1 MIVRPCLFSLFIFLS
16 AEAFHCDIK
25 PAFFGK
31 SADLPQDESSLPAHR
46 KNVSFGKLSIGL
58 EAFAAIEADPSG
70 RNQF

>member
-1 MIVRPCLFSLFIFLS
+1 MCVLVFSLLIILS
-16 AEAFHCDIK
+16 AETFHCDIK

-31 SADLPQDESSLPAHR
+31 SADLPQDKPSLPAHR

-58 EAFAAIEADPSG
+58 EAFAAIEANPSG